1 MSKTASEKMD
11 KEHKE
16 RWADP
21 DRIAAITKRQSD
33 HRQGLLREYLIHTW
47 RKTSEWSIDINR
59 FAKLL
64 EEKPLAARAPS
75 SPDDRWWV
83 DVILDIYIDILLGT
97 DAEKAVWDDGLD
109 VDFVDCLYTII
120 EAQKVLQEAGSVYA
134 KKVGEVLEYVVEL
147 SAAKNAS

>member
-1 MSKTASEKMD
+1 M
-11 KEHKE
+11 
-16 RWADP
+16 
-21 DRIAAITKRQSD
+21 
-33 HRQGLLREYLIHTW
+33 
-47 RKTSEWSIDINR
+47 
-59 FAKLL
+59 
-64 EEKPLAARAPS
+64 
-75 SPDDRWWV
+75 